1 MNIINE
7 LLKDIPIPRMVKVK
21 TEFRCTRVNGYCI
34 GSPQCDWQ
42 NGRSLAVPVEKVNTQ
57 KIGNDVKELLIIKF
71 LIYGM
76 INKKMISI
84 K

>member
-1 MNIINE
+1 MAE
-7 LLKDIPIPRMVKVK
+7 
-21 TEFRCTRVNGYCI
+21 G
-34 GSPQCDWQ
+34 
-42 NGRSLAVPVEKVNTQ
+42 LAVPVEKVNTQ